1 MEAYKN
7 LIETQDNP
15 RLDEEEK
22 QKRITKIQQE
32 LNTLSRQIDAAKG

>member
-1 MEAYKN
+1 

-15 RLDEEEK
+15 RLDNDEK

-32 LNTLSRQIDAAKG
+32 LDTLSRQINAVKG